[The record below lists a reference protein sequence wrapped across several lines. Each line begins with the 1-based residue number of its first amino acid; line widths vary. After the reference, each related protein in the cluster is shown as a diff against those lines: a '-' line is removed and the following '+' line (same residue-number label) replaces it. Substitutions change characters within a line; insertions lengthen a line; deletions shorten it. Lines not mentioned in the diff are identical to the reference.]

1 MIVSESKP
9 FKKINII
16 TQKLPLFYS
25 DVFYNNKKVYFLN
38 VQQLKM
44 KNYNQCLI

>member
-1 MIVSESKP
+1 MPS
-9 FKKINII
+9 
-16 TQKLPLFYS
+16 FYS
-25 DVFYNNKKVYFLN
+25 DVFYNNKKVYFLK